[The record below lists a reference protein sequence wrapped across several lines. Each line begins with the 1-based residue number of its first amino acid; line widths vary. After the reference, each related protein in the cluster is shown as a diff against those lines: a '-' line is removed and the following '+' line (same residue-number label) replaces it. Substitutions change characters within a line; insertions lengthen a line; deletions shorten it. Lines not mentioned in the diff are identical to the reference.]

1 MSRSSN
7 SLRTSDVITTP
18 IKLKYSASY
27 SSADLCNSGIS
38 VLDGVNGPV
47 TITGSIPQDTLNY
60 LSVRHLYY
68 SNFLTGSYLTT
79 TSSLDNSLQSTAA
92 SGTLDA
98 DVRLFPTQSGAT
110 VRILSIPRAVYGQQ
124 ISRRSFQI
132 TSSAYN
138 IVDDGNGNI
147 IDLNSGSI
155 NVGNIIYPQGMVII
169 TNPDYQN
176 MFPYGPKAFNDSA
189 SFLDSFTPKTVN
201 ILANDTS
208 GTGTLVPG
216 SVVLSGGD
224 VALFTN
230 NLDGTVTLTT
240 TTPGLYTTYY
250 TVQSAITGSCNYTS
264 NTASISITVT
274 ATPTTTSTT
283 TSTTTVT
290 PTTTSTTTVPPT
302 TTTTSTTTT
311 PTTTSTTTSTTTV
324 PPTTTSTTTTPP
336 TTTST
341 TTSTTTV
348 PPTTTSTTT
357 STTTV
362 AYFYYTIR
370 KYDCNN
376 SCAYVS
382 PDLVGRSSTALSTI
396 DGLYYRVGSF
406 TYQVQTQVS
415 GPTFDVDLDGAP
427 TDADCTTACGLT
439 TTTTSTST
447 TTVPPTTTSTT
458 TSTTTVAVT
467 TTSTTTSTTTAP
479 APVTTTTTE
488 PTTTST
494 TTSTTTEPATTTST
508 TTSTTTVPPTT
519 TSTTTSTTTV
529 GGFDYFLADE
539 WTCLYPGCN
548 ASTTGVSVK
557 LPSGTYN
564 LLDWFAT
571 DPLSGVVYQLQS
583 VSSFDAGAV
592 LLQSGAYSSCNL
604 ACVI

>member
-38 VLDGVNGPV
+38 VLDGVNGVV
-47 TITGSIPQDTLNY
+47 TITGSIPQETLNY
-60 LSVRHLYY
+60 LSIRHLYY

-98 DVRLFPTQSGAT
+98 DNRLFPTQSGAGI
-110 VRILSIPRAVYGQQ
+110 RIISIPVSVYGQQ
-124 ISRRSFQI
+124 ISRNSFQV

-138 IVDDGNGNI
+138 IVDDGNGNL

-169 TNPDYQN
+169 TNPDYQG

-189 SFLDSFTPKTVN
+189 TFADSFTPKTLN

-240 TTPGLYTTYY
+240 TTPGIYTTYY

-264 NTASISITVT
+264 NTASISIEVTV
-274 ATPTTTSTT
+274 TPTTTSTT

-290 PTTTSTTTVPPT
+290 PTTTSTTTVP
-302 TTTTSTTTT
+302 TTTTSTTTA
-311 PTTTSTTTSTTTV
+311 PTTTSTTTSTTTA
-324 PPTTTSTTTTPP
+324 PTTTTTSTTTAPTTTTSTTTSTTTLPP

-341 TTSTTTV
+341 TTSTTTG
-348 PPTTTSTTT
+348 
-357 STTTV
+357 

-396 DGLYYRVGSF
+396 DGLYYKVGSF
-406 TYQVQTQVS
+406 TYQVQTEVF
-415 GPTFDVDLDGAP
+415 GPSYDVNLDGAP
-427 TDADCTTACGLT
+427 TNADCTTACGLT
-439 TTTTSTST
+439 TTTTSTTTST

-458 TSTTTVAVT
+458 TSTTTVPPT
-467 TTSTTTSTTTAP
+467 TTSTTTSTTTAAAP
-479 APVTTTTTE
+479 ATT
-488 PTTTST
+488 TTTST
-494 TTSTTTEPATTTST
+494 TTAPTTTST
-508 TTSTTTVPPTT
+508 TTSTTTVPPTTT

-571 DPLSGVVYQLQS
+571 DPISGVVYQLQS